1 MQPLEAANKRSA
13 FGTAASQESYR
24 VADLELASCKLHGG
38 AAVLCSTAGKVGR
51 KARSAAAGATLFW
64 LTCPYLNII
73 VARLERHGAIGALQ
87 QLVDENERVAAQH
100 VASHARYEERARSLL
115 SNQRWAFFDSHFVS
129 IPESS
134 GGRKYGNGA
143 VGHAKDLKCLH
154 ALVAQSLCGAPNP
167 IGDAVLQYIYLFS
180 KKVESLRRPT
190 KSSRLEEGGDEAE
203 EENVLAS
210 AGFFDDISVFV
221 DFVEG
226 WAKKNEEERA
236 KLPVAL
242 NANDYCSAA
251 CSVLT
256 FLEGR
261 PPRLRKKHRIN

>member
-1 MQPLEAANKRSA
+1 MQPLEAANKRCA
-13 FGTAASQESYR
+13 FQAAASQESYR
-24 VADLELASCKLHGG
+24 VADLELATCKLHGG

-51 KARSAAAGATLFW
+51 KARTAAAGATLFW
-64 LTCPYLNII
+64 LTCPYMNII

-87 QLVDENERVAAQH
+87 RLVDENERVAAQH
-100 VASHARYEERARSLL
+100 VASHARYEKRARALL
-115 SNQRWAFFDSHFVS
+115 SDQQWAFFDSHFVS

-180 KKVESLRRPT
+180 KKVEALRRPAQNFHP
-190 KSSRLEEGGDEAE
+190 EEGRDEAE
-203 EENVLAS
+203 EENDFAS
-210 AGFFDDISVFV
+210 ARSFDDVSVFV
-221 DFVEG
+221 DFVED
-226 WAKKNEEERA
+226 WTTKHEEERA

-242 NANDYCSAA
+242 DANDYCSAA

-261 PPRLRKKHRIN
+261 LPRLRKKHRIN